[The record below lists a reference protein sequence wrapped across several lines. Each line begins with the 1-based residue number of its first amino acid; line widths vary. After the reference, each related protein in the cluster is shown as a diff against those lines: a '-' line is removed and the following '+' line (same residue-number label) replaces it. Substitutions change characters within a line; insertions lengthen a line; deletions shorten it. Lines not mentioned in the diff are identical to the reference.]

1 MAINVSAKSSVW
13 DDKSDGLKRVRLSGG
28 TTGLMHSVIL
38 KRFPEFHRFSQRFPG
53 TFLQLRKNG
62 WFSAITVLVML

>member
-1 MAINVSAKSSVW
+1 MAINVSAKSTVW

-38 KRFPEFHRFSQRFPG
+38 KRFLKIPRVS
-53 TFLQLRKNG
+53 
-62 WFSAITVLVML
+62 